1 MPAEPTGSEGQGPL
15 AGLRVLELAS
25 LFAAPLIGAVLGDL
39 GADVVKVEPPG
50 GDQLRV
56 LGGDAQRPGP
66 WTLQSRNK
74 RMITLDP
81 STPPGRVL
89 LHRLTAVADVV
100 TLNHTT
106 TLLEKLECTY
116 EDIAARNP
124 RAIVVNTTAFG
135 PTGPYAGR
143 TGNGSI
149 AEAFAGLTPLLRGA
163 DDDLALT
170 PVLFGDYL
178 TALAGVAGTLAACY
192 WRDAQGGRGQYL
204 DLTMYEAVLALL
216 GPQVLAFNGNTGGR
230 PAAGESA
237 PRRTGLRGSF
247 QAGDGRWVVAT
258 AYSDAQIHRLL
269 EAVGVA
275 VDPEAGSSGSPD
287 LASLAAEWI
296 STQDRDQVVEA
307 LVSARIQVAPVN
319 DLVTL
324 AADPQAQ
331 HRASL
336 VSVARTG
343 SDPVNFPRPTPTL
356 SATPASIRW
365 ADRPVGADQEA
376 VLHDWLGRSSEAG
389 RMGDPAAGTGPGP
402 LSTKV
407 LDYGNLVKKLVARA
421 KEPGYR
427 REVWA
432 PLTEMIAVDRFERIG
447 IYREKMN
454 WDEYLDF
461 MVPWATSKDFD
472 ISVRR
477 ITEAGNLVFFEIE
490 EHHVKDGAVTIVN
503 SMNVYEFNDEGKICH
518 LDVYLQ
524 GQLGSAAFQA
534 PT

>member
-1 MPAEPTGSEGQGPL
+1 MPPEPTGSEAQGPL

-56 LGGDAQRPGP
+56 LGSDAQRPGP

-81 STPPGRVL
+81 STETGRFL

-106 TLLEKLECTY
+106 ALLEKMECTY

-135 PTGPYAGR
+135 PTGPYAAR

-149 AEAFAGLTPLLRGA
+149 AEAFAGLTHLLRR
-163 DDDLALT
+163 DDEDLALS

-192 WRDAQGGRGQYL
+192 WRDAREGGGQYL

-216 GPQVLAFNGNTGGR
+216 GPQVLALNGDPGGATGASGAT
-230 PAAGESA
+230 AAGESP

-258 AYSDAQIHRLL
+258 AYSDAQIRRLL
-269 EAVGVA
+269 EAVGVT
-275 VDPEAGSSGSPD
+275 VDPDGGSSGSPD

-296 STQDRDQVVEA
+296 STQDRDQVIEA
-307 LVSARIQVAPVN
+307 LVSARIQVAAVN
-319 DLVTL
+319 DLETL
-324 AADPQAQ
+324 SADPQVQ

-336 VSVARTG
+336 VRIDRTG
-343 SDPVNFPRPTPTL
+343 SGPVSFPRPTPTL
-356 SATPASIRW
+356 SATPVSVRW
-365 ADRPVGADQEA
+365 VDRPAGADQDA
-376 VLHDWLGRSSEAG
+376 VLEDWLGQSSGE
-389 RMGDPAAGTGPGP
+389 
-402 LSTKV
+402 
-407 LDYGNLVKKLVARA
+407 
-421 KEPGYR
+421 
-427 REVWA
+427 
-432 PLTEMIAVDRFERIG
+432 
-447 IYREKMN
+447 
-454 WDEYLDF
+454 
-461 MVPWATSKDFD
+461 
-472 ISVRR
+472 
-477 ITEAGNLVFFEIE
+477 
-490 EHHVKDGAVTIVN
+490 
-503 SMNVYEFNDEGKICH
+503 
-518 LDVYLQ
+518 
-524 GQLGSAAFQA
+524 
-534 PT
+534 